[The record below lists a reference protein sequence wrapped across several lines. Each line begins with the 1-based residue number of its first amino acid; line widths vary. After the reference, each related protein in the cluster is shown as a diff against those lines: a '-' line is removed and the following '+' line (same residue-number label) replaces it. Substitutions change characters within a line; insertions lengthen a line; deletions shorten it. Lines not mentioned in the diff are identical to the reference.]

1 MKNPRILKALNP
13 KDRPCGLCS
22 CASRKSWRYTLLCT
36 FHNKPVY
43 YRDTCSLWLPR
54 QSTQEALFPSNEEN
68 PQPSLTNAV
77 SAKETA

>member
-1 MKNPRILKALNP
+1 MKNPRILKALNA
-13 KDRPCGLCS
+13 KDRPCGLCRQARRS
-22 CASRKSWRYTLLCT
+22 NWKYTLICGFYGT
-36 FHNKPVY
+36 PVY